1 MKIDNSVEH
10 ITMLLNNMD
19 LDQTYMKEP
28 VHYIPVFEKIM
39 NGLKP
44 VAKDENIEA
53 QDFAVAMM
61 LYAIEVI
68 FLYAPNKKI
77 SLYTILDMLK
87 TKLDMVDYEEQNKKD
102 VDGEA

>member
-39 NGLKP
+39 KGLKP
-44 VAKDENIEA
+44 VAQDKDLNA
-53 QDFAVAMM
+53 QDFSVAMM

-68 FLYAPNKKI
+68 FLYAPKKNVA
-77 SLYTILDMLK
+77 LYTILDMLK
-87 TKLDMVDYEEQNKKD
+87 TKLDMVRFEDKKD